1 MSVSQT
7 LSSSALSQR
16 ALMLNDSDSD
26 TLVRTT
32 SETDS
37 EASDSEPM
45 PILRPRRHVL
55 DDMPEDVKHY
65 WLYNYVLDWRTSRPI
80 DSAKMLHHMSS
91 INKVHQREALQV
103 VQNEPEISL
112 AYTAHAMRVLAEMAI
127 ALPPQKKLRTRRVL
141 ENSTQVV
148 NEYAINVYDFRKK
161 IKEFAQIYFAVTA
174 NLSTDDR
181 KEFNQPEW
189 LRAAIQE
196 LLNPKSCVK
205 QIRLDFSIIR
215 EVSDPRFGR
224 YTIFNKNFR
233 DEFINVPSMVD
244 DSLGSPIKV
253 LSEVGGQLKQNDK
266 DEQKS
271 LIVELIIKNNLTA
284 LREIDVLPSTLSI
297 ALIDA
302 SGTRAGGR
310 RVDQS
315 SSGGNFFLLIN
326 RFDLTSLSVYVA
338 KNSCKLKTLILHDCT
353 LDSSALEEL
362 AKGLAKNKTV
372 QTLDLSKNLIRRPG
386 VHGLNTFAG
395 LQTFAETLATSVSLL
410 HVSLANCRLRD
421 RGAALL
427 HDALKTNLHLK
438 SLDLTGNMI
447 PADHPVWGDTRVIGN
462 SLMSIEAAV
471 SSYS

>member
-1 MSVSQT
+1 M
-7 LSSSALSQR
+7 
-16 ALMLNDSDSD
+16 
-26 TLVRTT
+26 
-32 SETDS
+32 
-37 EASDSEPM
+37 
-45 PILRPRRHVL
+45 
-55 DDMPEDVKHY
+55 
-65 WLYNYVLDWRTSRPI
+65 
-80 DSAKMLHHMSS
+80 
-91 INKVHQREALQV
+91 
-103 VQNEPEISL
+103 
-112 AYTAHAMRVLAEMAI
+112 
-127 ALPPQKKLRTRRVL
+127 
-141 ENSTQVV
+141 
-148 NEYAINVYDFRKK
+148 
-161 IKEFAQIYFAVTA
+161 
-174 NLSTDDR
+174 STDNR

-271 LIVELIIKNNLTA
+271 LIVELIIKNNLKA

-395 LQTFAETLATSVSLL
+395 LQTFAETLSTSVSLL